1 MKQKILALFL
11 LLTSMYG
18 YAQNTEFTFIETDE
32 PYTFIEKD
40 GLVYM
45 IAEEPTD
52 NNSFGKVWFVSWQR
66 VGEEYKYKG
75 DIVIPSEIQ
84 NGDGDFADKY
94 RVVYICADFSDCE
107 ELTSVEFPDGVKV
120 QYLFFRNTKK
130 LKKVKFPSNL
140 KSLNGS
146 FLGSG
151 IEEIVIPSSVKKI
164 EMGVFQ
170 GCENLTR
177 IEIPNSVTSIGKCA
191 FSGCASL
198 ASIEIP
204 NSVTSIGEYA
214 FSGCTSLASIEI
226 PNSVTCIGEYA
237 FMGCTGLASIE
248 IPNSVTCI
256 GNMVFYDCSALA
268 SIEIPNSVT
277 GIGEYAFSG
286 CTSLASI
293 EIPNSVTGI
302 GEYAFYACTDLKN
315 VKIGNS
321 VTSIGKAAFSGCT
334 SLASIEIP
342 NSTQICNG
350 VFHATTLIVRSNSDG
365 AGK

>member
-140 KSLNGS
+140 KSLNCS
-146 FLGSG
+146 F
-151 IEEIVIPSSVKKI
+151 
-164 EMGVFQ
+164 
-170 GCENLTR
+170 
-177 IEIPNSVTSIGKCA
+177 TSIGKCA

-204 NSVTSIGEYA
+204 NSVTS
-214 FSGCTSLASIEI
+214 
-226 PNSVTCIGEYA
+226 
-237 FMGCTGLASIE
+237 
-248 IPNSVTCI
+248 
-256 GNMVFYDCSALA
+256 
-268 SIEIPNSVT
+268 
-277 GIGEYAFSG
+277 IGEYAFSG